1 MLRANVESEIR
12 RIDMPDGSIVQQ
24 GSAQPAKVPLYES
37 HKTIHP
43 KSVKGLYRRLKTVT
57 FSVLLVLFFIAPW
70 IRWERGPE
78 APAQAVL
85 FDLTAPRFFLF
96 WIEIWPQ
103 EIYYLTGILIVAAL
117 GLFLATALAGR
128 VWCGFACPHT
138 VWTDLFVWIERV
150 FEGDRAERIR
160 MEKQP
165 WTMRKILRK
174 AGKHAG
180 WMALSLVTGFGFLA
194 YFTDAPAL
202 LHDLLTF
209 QASYEATSF
218 FAIFVGMTYVM
229 AGWTREQM
237 CMYMC
242 PWPRI
247 QTAMLDEHSLVV
259 TYQADRGDNRGPKRK
274 SQSWDERRAQGFG
287 DCIDCG
293 QCVQVCPMGIDVRT
307 GEQAD
312 CINCGLCVD
321 ACDTIMIQQGLPT
334 RLIAFDSLAAQDT
347 RASGKTYQWRLI
359 RPRVIV
365 YALLML
371 VIGGAMAWSFA
382 LRPSLNITVLRDR
395 APLFVTL
402 SDGSIRNA
410 YTFKVAN
417 KTRQN
422 RSYTLSVVGLSAADI
437 KVIGEAEPE
446 TAAHTATISA
456 EPDSVATYRVYVTAP
471 RGEVTATSLPLTFQL
486 SDTVTAE
493 KNSRDSVFMGPA
505 NQ

>member
-1 MLRANVESEIR
+1 MLRANVEPEIR

-43 KSVKGLYRRLKTVT
+43 KAVKGLYRRLKTVT
-57 FSVLLVLFFIAPW
+57 FSVLLALFFIAPW
-70 IRWERGPE
+70 IRWERGPD

-85 FDLTAPRFFLF
+85 FDLTTPRFFLF

-138 VWTDLFVWIERV
+138 VWTDLFVWIERI

-165 WTMRKILRK
+165 WTTRKALRK

-180 WMALSLVTGFGFLA
+180 WLTLSLVTGFGFLA

-209 QASYEATSF
+209 QASYEAVSF

-229 AGWTREQM
+229 AGWAREQM

-247 QTAMLDEHSLVV
+247 QTAMLDEHSLIV

-274 SQSWDERRAQGFG
+274 SQNWDERRAQGFG

-321 ACDTIMIQQGLPT
+321 ACDSIMIQQGLPT

-359 RPRVIV
+359 RPRIIV

-417 KTRQN
+417 KTRQD
-422 RSYTLSVVGLSAADI
+422 RSYTLSVAGLPNAEI
-437 KVIGEAEPE
+437 KVIGEAEDE
-446 TAAHTATISA
+446 AAAHTATISA
-456 EPDSVATYRVYVTAP
+456 APDSVATYRVYVTAP
-471 RGEVTATSLPLTFQL
+471 RTAVSATSLPLTFQL
-486 SDTVTAE
+486 SDTGTNE
-493 KNSRDSVFMGPA
+493 KNSHDSVFMGPA
-505 NQ
+505 N

>member
-1 MLRANVESEIR
+1 MLRANVEPEIR

-43 KSVKGLYRRLKTVT
+43 KAVKGLYRRLKTVT
-57 FSVLLVLFFIAPW
+57 FSVLLALFFIAPW
-70 IRWERGPE
+70 IRWERGPD

-85 FDLTAPRFFLF
+85 FDLTTPRFFLF

-138 VWTDLFVWIERV
+138 VWTDLFVWIERI

-165 WTMRKILRK
+165 WTTRKALRK

-180 WMALSLVTGFGFLA
+180 WLTLSLVTGFGFLA

-209 QASYEATSF
+209 QASYEAVSF

-229 AGWTREQM
+229 AGWAREQM

-247 QTAMLDEHSLVV
+247 QTAMLDEHSLIV

-274 SQSWDERRAQGFG
+274 SQNWDERRAQGFG

-321 ACDTIMIQQGLPT
+321 ACDSIMIQQGLPT

-359 RPRVIV
+359 RPRIIV

-417 KTRQN
+417 KTRQD
-422 RSYTLSVVGLSAADI
+422 RSYTLSVAGLPNAEI
-437 KVIGEAEPE
+437 KVIGEAEDE
-446 TAAHTATISA
+446 AAAHTATISA
-456 EPDSVATYRVYVTAP
+456 SPDSVATYRVYVTAP
-471 RGEVTATSLPLTFQL
+471 RAAVSATSLPLTFQL
-486 SDTVTAE
+486 SDTGTNE
-493 KNSRDSVFMGPA
+493 KNSHDSVFMGPA
-505 NQ
+505 N

>member
-1 MLRANVESEIR
+1 MLRANVEPEIR

-24 GSAQPAKVPLYES
+24 GSAQPAKVPLYEN

-43 KSVKGLYRRLKTVT
+43 KAVKGLYRRLKTVT
-57 FSVLLVLFFIAPW
+57 FSVLLALFFIAPW
-70 IRWERGPE
+70 IRWERGPD

-85 FDLTAPRFFLF
+85 FDLTTPRFFLF

-165 WTMRKILRK
+165 WTTRKILRK

-180 WMALSLVTGFGFLA
+180 WIALSLVTGFGFLA

-202 LHDLLTF
+202 LHDLATF

-218 FAIFVGMTYVM
+218 FGIFVGMTYVM

-237 CMYMC
+237 CMDMC

-247 QTAMLDEHSLVV
+247 QSAMLDEHSLVV
-259 TYQADRGDNRGPKRK
+259 TYQVDRGDNRGPKRK

-307 GEQAD
+307 GEQSD

-321 ACDTIMIQQGLPT
+321 ACDSIMIQQGLPT
-334 RLIAFDSLAAQDT
+334 HLIAFDSLAAQDT
-347 RASGKTYQWRLI
+347 RASGKSYQWRLV

-365 YALLML
+365 YALMML

-422 RSYTLSVVGLSAADI
+422 RSYTLSVAGLPNADI
-437 KVIGEAEPE
+437 KVIGEAEDE
-446 TAAHTATISA
+446 TAAHTAIISA

-471 RGEVTATSLPLTFQL
+471 RTALTAASLPLTFQL
-486 SDTVTAE
+486 SDTGTAE
-493 KNSRDSVFMGPA
+493 KNSRDSVFLGPA
-505 NQ
+505 N

>member
-1 MLRANVESEIR
+1 
-12 RIDMPDGSIVQQ
+12 MPDGSIVQPTKAKPTSK
-24 GSAQPAKVPLYES
+24 SAATPAPADKVTLFES
-37 HKTIHP
+37 QKKIHP
-43 KSVKGLYRRLKTVT
+43 KAVKGVFRRLKTAT
-57 FSVLLVLFFIAPW
+57 FAVLLALFYLAPW
-70 IRWERGPE
+70 IRWERGGD

-85 FDLTAPRFFLF
+85 FDLNTPRFFIF

-103 EIYYLTGILIVAAL
+103 EIYYLTGLLIVSAL

-138 VWTDLFVWIERV
+138 VWTDLFVGIERF

-160 MEKQP
+160 NDRAP
-165 WTMRKILRK
+165 WSLRK
-174 AGKHAG
+174 LARKSGTHAG
-180 WMALSLVTGFGFLA
+180 WLALSVVTGFGFVS
-194 YFTDAPAL
+194 YFADAPTLA
-202 LHDLLTF
+202 HELLTF
-209 QASYEATSF
+209 DASYEATSF
-218 FAIFVGMTYVM
+218 FALFSGMTYLM

-247 QTAMLDEHSLVV
+247 QSAMLDEHSLVV
-259 TYQADRGDNRGPKRK
+259 TYRADRGDNRGPKRK
-274 SQSWDERRAQGFG
+274 SESWDERREKGFG

-293 QCVQVCPMGIDVRT
+293 QCVQVCPIGIDVRT

-321 ACDTIMIQQGLPT
+321 ACDSIMIAQGLPPK
-334 RLIAFDSLAAQDT
+334 LIDFDSLAAHET

-359 RPRVIV
+359 RPRTII
-365 YALLML
+365 YGLLML

-382 LRPSLNITVLRDR
+382 LRPRLDITVLRDR

-417 KTRQN
+417 KTRQS
-422 RSYTLSVVGLSAADI
+422 RAYAMTVSGLSGAEI
-437 KVIGEAEPE
+437 KVIGETDDLDASER
-446 TAAHTATISA
+446 TATISA
-456 EPDSVATYRVYVTAP
+456 SPDSVATYRVYVTAP
-471 RGEVTATSLPLTFQL
+471 RGSVTATSTPLTFHL
-486 SDTVTAE
+486 SDTANAD
-493 KNSRDSVFMGPA
+493 KDSHASVFLGPSA
-505 NQ
+505 GN

>member
-1 MLRANVESEIR
+1 MLRANVEPEIR

-43 KSVKGLYRRLKTVT
+43 KAVKGLYRRLKTVT
-57 FSVLLVLFFIAPW
+57 FSVLLALFFIAPW
-70 IRWERGPE
+70 IRWERGPD

-85 FDLTAPRFFLF
+85 FDLTTPRFFLF

-138 VWTDLFVWIERV
+138 VWTDLFVWIERI

-165 WTMRKILRK
+165 WTTRKALRK

-180 WMALSLVTGFGFLA
+180 WLTLSLVTGFGFLA

-209 QASYEATSF
+209 QASYEAVSF

-229 AGWTREQM
+229 AGWAREQM

-247 QTAMLDEHSLVV
+247 QTAMLDEHSLIV
-259 TYQADRGDNRGPKRK
+259 TYQADRGDNRAPKRK
-274 SQSWDERRAQGFG
+274 SQNWDERRAQGFG

-321 ACDTIMIQQGLPT
+321 ACDSIMIQQGLPT

-359 RPRVIV
+359 RPRIIV

-417 KTRQN
+417 KTRQD
-422 RSYTLSVVGLSAADI
+422 RSYTLSVAGLPNAEI
-437 KVIGEAEPE
+437 KVIGEAEDE
-446 TAAHTATISA
+446 AAAHTATISA
-456 EPDSVATYRVYVTAP
+456 SPDSVATYRVYVTAP
-471 RGEVTATSLPLTFQL
+471 RTAVSATSLPLTFQL
-486 SDTVTAE
+486 SDTGTNE
-493 KNSRDSVFMGPA
+493 KNSHDSVFMGPA
-505 NQ
+505 N